1 MQNMHNSPASGWLWP
16 AWWQEEPE
24 PSPLQMACD
33 LAGLDAESPEHWE
46 QLFHGLLDLSHEDLV
61 KAYMA
66 RL

>member
-1 MQNMHNSPASGWLWP
+1 MESPVVGWLWP

-24 PSPLQMACD
+24 DPSPLEIASE

-46 QLFHGLLDLSHEDLV
+46 ALFYGLLDLDDEGLV
-61 KAYMA
+61 KAYLE